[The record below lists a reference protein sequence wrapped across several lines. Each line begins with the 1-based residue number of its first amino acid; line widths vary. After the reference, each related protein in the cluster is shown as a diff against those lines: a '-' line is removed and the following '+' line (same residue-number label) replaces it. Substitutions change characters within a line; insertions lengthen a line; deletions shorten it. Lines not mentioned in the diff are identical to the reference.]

1 MTFVKLAGPAKIGGK
16 RYQAGETVEVGDDA
30 VAGLEDMGLI
40 AEYPTELTAAPGV
53 DLRQVD
59 LAGLPTGEKLITIT
73 EEQFQQAIA
82 AEAEALAG
90 AVNDQVIRRTAGL
103 QAERDAA
110 FEDVANLTR
119 RVEELEAELAA
130 ERVFEGEI
138 RAQLEAS
145 IKAHAEAKETP
156 EQTDTPPSEPAENT
170 ASKKGA
176 AAKAK
181 G

>member
-16 RYQAGETVEVGDDA
+16 RYQAGETVEVDQDTADGLA
-30 VAGLEDMGLI
+30 VMGLA
-40 AEYPTELTAAPGV
+40 AEYPTELTAGPGV

-73 EEQFQQAIA
+73 EDQFNVAVA
-82 AEAEALAG
+82 AKAEALVG
-90 AVNDQVIRRTAGL
+90 AVTDSLMEGL
-103 QAERDAA
+103 E
-110 FEDVANLTR
+110 NSIS
-119 RVEELEAELAA
+119 RVEKLEAELAS
-130 ERVFEGEI
+130 ERAAHDQT
-138 RAQLEAS
+138 RAQLEA
-145 IKAHAEAKETP
+145 ALHTNAQAKDAP
-156 EQTDTPPSEPAENT
+156 PQTDIPPSEPAENT

>member
-16 RYQAGETVEVGDDA
+16 WRKAGETVEVGDDA

-40 AEYPTELTAAPGV
+40 AEYPTELTAGPGV

-73 EEQFQQAIA
+73 EEQFQQAVA
-82 AEAEALAG
+82 AKAEALAG
-90 AVNDQVIRRTAGL
+90 VVTDELIRRAEGL
-103 QAERDAA
+103 QVERDAA
-110 FEDVANLTR
+110 LEGVANLTR

-130 ERVFEGEI
+130 IRVLEDDI

-145 IKAHAEAKETP
+145 IKAHAETKDAP

-170 ASKKGA
+170 APKKSA
-176 AAKAK
+176 AVKAK